1 MKPNTKSR
9 IKRWLV
15 SALCACMII
24 PSTGIFA
31 FAAAAENADVQE
43 NVTVDKL
50 VYTLRADGTAAV
62 TGGKEDSSG
71 FITIPAQIQA
81 DGKTYTVTEVAE
93 KAFYDHSG
101 AEGITLPETLRVI
114 GAKAFHN
121 AAAWISEKNAVLTIP
136 DSVTE
141 IGEGAFAYND
151 FDKIIIGEGLTEIP
165 SGAFKGVPSVA
176 AGAELVIGS
185 QVTAIAAD
193 AFDGGTVTKV
203 TVKGETG
210 RLDTVLEQVSGLKKA
225 EITYDDPN
233 AKTSEWLKEQITAAK
248 EGEQT
253 TVIINAPLTIKET
266 VTVPEGKEIVL
277 IDDGKAHTLSSQTG
291 QMFEVKG
298 KLTID
303 ATAESNRL
311 VFKGGKTQVK
321 SAGNIAK
328 VTGGGEL
335 ILNDGVFCDGSIK
348 GDYSGAVL
356 VEKDSR
362 FEMTGGVIKNF
373 TRKGGVLTGTVVVTS
388 GGAFEMSG
396 GSIENNT
403 GNYCNRSGGG
413 VLLYAWSADD
423 EDAVMTMSG
432 NAVIRD
438 NTSKDG
444 GGVYLIGNTDFKMTG
459 GTITNNKAV
468 SGQGGGVCVAG
479 TGGAVG
485 ENAAPANDTK
495 FTMTGGEI
503 SANHASNCGGGIYIN
518 SDDVVLKGGRI
529 ENNDADRQGGGI
541 YVSEPPQKAMIYNAV
556 ITGNEASVM
565 GGGLWFCPT
574 GDATFAVTN
583 GVAVYDNQADGAG
596 DDFVSLKGGSGVIKL
611 TDRFLGGGPVE
622 WYKDGAVKG
631 QTGGGITPP
640 VNVLGSVDETIP
652 RFDSDNPGERMTGIS
667 GSGNYALKAVVS
679 DNTIKLAES
688 QAKLWITGNK
698 AARGGGIGSNGGAL
712 IGENEDYELKVTK
725 KWSENTSE
733 AGKKEITVF
742 LKIGEYELDSVKLNA
757 ENHWTA
763 SFTQLPDPESLEG
776 GLQYAAV
783 ENPVPDNFTP
793 VYKDAVIDKE
803 TKTIFIDIENDY
815 IPEKPHAQVTNIR
828 VTKKWMDNSNQDGI
842 RPESVTV
849 KLLAD
854 GKDTR
859 KTLTLNSENNWT
871 GLFAGLDKYKDGH
884 EIVYTIEEVRVDGY
898 ETSVTGNA
906 AIGFTI
912 TNSHTPTVPP
922 EDVSVKIT
930 KKWMDNSNQDGIRP
944 ESVTVKLLA
953 DGKDTRKTLTLNSEN
968 NWTGLFAGLDKYKD
982 GHEIVYTIEE
992 VRVDGYETSV
1002 TGNAAIGF
1010 TITNSHTPTVPPEEP
1025 ENPASPDGPPQTG
1038 DYMDFSLWLGLLIAS
1053 GMSQIAALIFC
1064 KKKSYKGN
1072 K

>member
-321 SAGNIAK
+321 SGNIAK

-373 TRKGGVLTGTVVVTS
+373 TRKGGGVLTGTVVVTS

-413 VLLYAWSADD
+413 VLLYAWNADD

-912 TNSHTPTVPP
+912 TNSHTP
-922 EDVSVKIT
+922 
-930 KKWMDNSNQDGIRP
+930 
-944 ESVTVKLLA
+944 A
-953 DGKDTRKTLTLNSEN
+953 
-968 NWTGLFAGLDKYKD
+968 
-982 GHEIVYTIEE
+982 
-992 VRVDGYETSV
+992 
-1002 TGNAAIGF
+1002 
-1010 TITNSHTPTVPPEEP
+1010 VPPEEP